1 MKSRATLHQNS
12 FGVLFTDRDRD
23 RDREREHINDY
34 VLEDGSNMYK

>member
-1 MKSRATLHQNS
+1 MKSRASLHQNS
-12 FGVLFTDRDRD
+12 FGVLLTDRD